1 MANLSFQTNITT
13 EQLFS
18 LLMQLPAKEKLEI
31 ARVLRAEA
39 IRERWSL
46 LSESLPDV
54 AEQIPADEIIEEV
67 KTVRKNRAKGEKD

>member
-18 LLMQLPAKEKLEI
+18 LLMQLPAKEKMEI

-39 IRERWSL
+39 VRERWSL

-54 AEQIPADEIIEEV
+54 ADQFSMDEIIEEV
-67 KTVRKNRAKGEKD
+67 KTVRKNRTGRKKQ